1 VRLPFPLPPSG
12 RLRVSPGV
20 VASAVIV
27 LASDQLTK
35 SWITQNLGQPGQAHS
50 VQILGDI
57 VRLSY
62 TTNSGAAFGMF
73 PAGTVFFTC
82 IALIAAPV
90 LLFARDYVRQRA
102 WWMSLIFGML
112 LGGTL
117 GNLVDRLRQGRVVDF
132 VDVGVGDIRW
142 WSFNVAD
149 SSFVVAVII
158 LAIYL
163 SVTPDETSKAN
174 DDRASVT

>member
-1 VRLPFPLPPSG
+1 VKLPIPMPPGG
-12 RLRVSPGV
+12 RFQIRPGV
-20 VASAVIV
+20 IATAAFV
-27 LASDQLTK
+27 LALDQLTK
-35 SWITQNLGQPGQAHS
+35 SWISQTLGQTSGVHS
-50 VQILGDI
+50 LQVVGDW

-73 PAGTVFFTC
+73 PAGTLFFTVV
-82 IALIAAPV
+82 ALVAAPV
-90 LLFARDYVRQRA
+90 LILARGYVRERA
-102 WWMSLIFGML
+102 WWMTVVFGML

-132 VDVGVGDIRW
+132 IDIGIGDVRW

-149 SSFVVAVII
+149 SSFVVGVII

-163 SVTPDETSKAN
+163 SLTPDEATTSP
-174 DDRASVT
+174 DDRATVT